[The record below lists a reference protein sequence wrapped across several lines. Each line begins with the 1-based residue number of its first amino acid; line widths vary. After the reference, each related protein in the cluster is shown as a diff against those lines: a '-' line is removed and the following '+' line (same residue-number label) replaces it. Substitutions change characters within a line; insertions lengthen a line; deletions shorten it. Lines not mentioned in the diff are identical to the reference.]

1 MSATIDFS
9 VLNDQAQGRPA
20 HSNGDGVATVST
32 VVGNGAPLS
41 IESEAV
47 AGSSGPEATKNLD
60 VQTADGNPGASHD
73 SGTKRHHGKPRKIV
87 RGESSFRP
95 GSSAAA
101 ATPRKPKALLYSI
114 PTVHGKGDD
123 SEFSELHVFI
133 NAVDGKLSQDK
144 LGSFAALA
152 LEDGCWKLS
161 FRLAVDADEVPDEFV
176 SKMFQALDDINGEA
190 SFLNEGFGTARPAS
204 WAVTVG
210 ETAVDRGNF

>member
-1 MSATIDFS
+1 MQTMTENSGLATF
-9 VLNDQAQGRPA
+9 PA
-20 HSNGDGVATVST
+20 GATV
-32 VVGNGAPLS
+32 
-41 IESEAV
+41 EDAV
-47 AGSSGPEATKNLD
+47 REDPERLD

-73 SGTKRHHGKPRKIV
+73 SGTKRHPGKPRKIV

-123 SEFSELHVFI
+123 SEFSELRTFI